1 MLLPNEA
8 EVSCPKCGALPG
20 QPCRTKD
27 GRPGRHAHNARISE
41 WLTWLAQAGTKPV
54 TITLTREGDVEK
66 ILGALRLRASMAES
80 DAALNRWFPATAANY
95 DDTAAAYRELAT
107 RITEQTEV

>member
-20 QPCRTKD
+20 QPCLTKD
-27 GRPGRHAHNARISE
+27 GRPGRHAHNSRIAE
-41 WLTWLAQAGTKPV
+41 WIASFQAGTKPV

-80 DAALNRWFPATAANY
+80 DAALNRLFPATAANY

-107 RITEQTEV
+107 RITEQTET